1 MPSETRVLVQKAAVR
16 CYNYQM
22 SNRRGRKTLLA
33 VIGAGLLAGMPVA
46 AADIQ
51 KHPVG
56 PLQEAIY
63 GFAVAEYCGML
74 DPAVAE
80 GFHLQQAWIMARDG
94 ITPERE
100 HADRHAAIKAA
111 DWQYDDHGLGGYRGW
126 CRSDGLSAVY
136 RFLIF
141 REAILGK

>member
-1 MPSETRVLVQKAAVR
+1 MP
-16 CYNYQM
+16 
-22 SNRRGRKTLLA
+22 RGSITSTI
-33 VIGAGLLAGMPVA
+33 VFIAGLLAGVPAA

-51 KHPVG
+51 KHPIG

-80 GFHLQQAWIMARDG
+80 GFELQQAWIMARDG
-94 ITPERE
+94 ITPERQ
-100 HADRHAAIKAA
+100 HADRHAAMRAA

-126 CRSDGLSAVY
+126 CRSDGLTAVY
-136 RFLIF
+136 RFLLF